1 MGVWSGTGYTAAPLS
16 LRPSRYSSTIT
27 PRPPPLVLLVGSRVI
42 RPSRNRHACT
52 EPLGLRCDAT
62 LAVQDAAYSA
72 IQGQVTP
79 EAALSE
85 LQSKLETLTE

>member
-1 MGVWSGTGYTAAPLS
+1 
-16 LRPSRYSSTIT
+16 
-27 PRPPPLVLLVGSRVI
+27 
-42 RPSRNRHACT
+42 
-52 EPLGLRCDAT
+52 LGLRCDAT
-62 LAVQDAAYSA
+62 LAMQDAAYSA